1 YELSRLLN
9 TGLDRESLSILISL
23 VEKGVNPEALAAAV
37 KEIRRSS
44 NGAPSVSL
52 HDIYTAYATA
62 TTKQLPL
69 GDWQIHERPTV
80 SLLSSRTNTTA
91 TSIPPLFVHSMSM
104 FDRKMH
110 DCQRS

>member
-69 GDWQIHERPTV
+69 GDW
-80 SLLSSRTNTTA
+80 
-91 TSIPPLFVHSMSM
+91 
-104 FDRKMH
+104 
-110 DCQRS
+110 